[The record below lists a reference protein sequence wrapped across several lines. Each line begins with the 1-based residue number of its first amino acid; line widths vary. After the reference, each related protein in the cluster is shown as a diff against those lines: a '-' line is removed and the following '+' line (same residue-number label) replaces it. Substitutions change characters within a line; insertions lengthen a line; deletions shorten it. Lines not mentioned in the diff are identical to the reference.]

1 MGDTLPNVSRKVAR
15 PSRPS
20 VRPVARAFAE
30 SADWSDHQGPEALY
44 ANHPLDLLKCL
55 RPGQWCKNLLLLA
68 APFFAWFDPSQHGAL
83 MSDPMGTAVTLIAA
97 VAAFILVSGA
107 AYTLNDLRDYE
118 KDRVHPFRRDRPIA
132 SRHVSGAGAGT
143 LIVCCLAGAAALA
156 WWGVGIAAFAAM
168 LGAYAL
174 LQPLY
179 TFVLRRV
186 AGLGV
191 FAVAAG
197 FAMRAAAGALACGV
211 RVSPWLLLGVFLL
224 ALFVAVCKQR
234 AEAFLRVGGG
244 KGRPPQPVATLAE
257 QHWLDLQVAL
267 TGAAAVAVYALYTLA
282 PETVARYGTE
292 RLIWTLPIVMF
303 GVSRYLR
310 IAFKDRDGSRPERI
324 FRRDPVM
331 LVTIVAWG
339 LACAAILGWGKSFG

>member
-1 MGDTLPNVSRKVAR
+1 MGDSLPNVSRKVAR
-15 PSRPS
+15 PRQPQ

-44 ANHPLDLLKCL
+44 GNRLPDLLKCL

-68 APFFAWFDPSQHGAL
+68 APFFAWFDPGQHASLAGDPRGTLLAL
-83 MSDPMGTAVTLIAA
+83 AAA
-97 VAAFILVSGA
+97 VGAFILVSGA
-107 AYTLNDLRDYE
+107 AYTVNDLCDYG
-118 KDRVHPFRRDRPIA
+118 KDRVHPFRRERPIA
-132 SRHVSGAGAGT
+132 SRRVSGAGAGV
-143 LIVCCLAGAAALA
+143 LIAVCLAGAAALA
-156 WWGVGIAAFAAM
+156 WCVPRPPFAVM
-168 LGAYAL
+168 LAAYAL

-197 FAMRAAAGALACGV
+197 FAMRAAAGGLAVGV
-211 RVSPWLLLGVFLL
+211 RVSPWLLLCVFLL

-267 TGAAAVAVYALYTLA
+267 TGAAAVGVYALYTLA
-282 PETVARYGTE
+282 PETVERYGTE
-292 RLIWTLPIVMF
+292 RLVWTLPIVMF

-310 IAFKDRDGSRPERI
+310 LAFRDRDGSRPERI

-331 LVTIVAWG
+331 LATLLIWG
-339 LACAAILGWGKSFG
+339 LACAAILGRSGLGL